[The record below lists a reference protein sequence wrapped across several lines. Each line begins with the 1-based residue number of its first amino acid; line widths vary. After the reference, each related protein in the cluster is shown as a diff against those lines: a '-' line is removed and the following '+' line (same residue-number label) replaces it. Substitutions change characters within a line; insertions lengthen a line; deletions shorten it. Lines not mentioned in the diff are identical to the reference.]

1 MKEFTVEAKVE
12 NLDKVI
18 AFVNSELE
26 TADCP
31 MKIQMQIELAVEEIF
46 VNIAHYA
53 YGEETGSATVTVDV
67 SSGDTAVICFSD
79 SGVQYDPLAKEDP
92 DVTLSL
98 DKRSIGGLGIFM
110 TKKSMD
116 HISYEYRD
124 GHNVLTMEK
133 RIGVSAG

>member
-12 NLDKVI
+12 NLDMVI

-92 DVTLSL
+92 DVTLSVE
-98 DKRSIGGLGIFM
+98 KRSIGGLGIFM

>member
-92 DVTLSL
+92 DVTLSAE
-98 DKRSIGGLGIFM
+98 KRSIGGLGIFM